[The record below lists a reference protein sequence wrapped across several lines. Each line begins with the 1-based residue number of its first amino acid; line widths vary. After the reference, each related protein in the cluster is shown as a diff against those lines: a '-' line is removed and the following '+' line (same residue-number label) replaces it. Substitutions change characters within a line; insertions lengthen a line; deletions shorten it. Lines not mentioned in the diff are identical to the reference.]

1 MASSSLR
8 TPCHV
13 VGRPLHS
20 PRLPS
25 FSLLLGLLFPLS
37 IRSGRWRLGL
47 GDLGQRDGGRVDGG
61 LVGAAPRGVGGEAGD
76 GLNIGAVRGIDGD
89 VLCGLHG
96 GRVGSVV
103 AFPIRPGVSDANV
116 AP

>member
-1 MASSSLR
+1 MASGSLR

-25 FSLLLGLLFPLS
+25 FSILLGPLFPLS
-37 IRSGRWRLGL
+37 IRWRLGL
-47 GDLGQRDGGRVDGG
+47 GDLGQTDGGRVGGG
-61 LVGAAPRGVGGEAGD
+61 LVGAAPRGVGGQAGD
-76 GLNIGAVRGIDGD
+76 GLSIGAVRGIDGD
-89 VLCGLHG
+89 VLCELHG
-96 GRVGSVV
+96 GRVRSGI